1 MRSLRL
7 FVLVRLAIV
16 ASTGAARADEIFV
29 TNNDVGPTLSTR
41 LRLHHLGGYGE
52 PALISGLHLPNGIA
66 VSGSNRFVTNNGEAG
81 PVGGTG
87 TIGEYTTS
95 GATVNPT
102 LVSGLSFPS
111 GIAVVPTVPEPIAA
125 SHLHSSDSFLRN
137 SDPDGAKRA
146 KETTR
151 LPRRDAAKA
160 RRPQKSVAAQPQAV
174 SPRADDDPWTYC
186 RYIG

>member
-1 MRSLRL
+1 M
-7 FVLVRLAIV
+7 LARPCRHDC
-16 ASTGAARADEIFV
+16 G
-29 TNNDVGPTLSTR
+29 
-41 LRLHHLGGYGE
+41 LHHLGGYGE

-66 VSGSNRFVTNNGEAG
+66 VSGSNRFVANNGEAG

-137 SDPDGAKRA
+137 SIRMTQNAPKKLLDYRVG
-146 KETTR
+146 TR
-151 LPRRDAAKA
+151 PRRADHRKA
-160 RRPQKSVAAQPQAV
+160 WPLSRRPLAQGLTMIRGRIV
-174 SPRADDDPWTYC
+174 GISDEWYEFRNGIPRSSDN
-186 RYIG
+186 